1 MPDLQTA
8 LEESVQAYLALS
20 EEMLKFLKEDDV
32 DRFLDLERQRAV
44 IFARM
49 EEQGLEAFK
58 TTEAGQTLLERL
70 NPIEMQPIYSTK
82 VWLNK
87 ARTQNDTVRSYEVRG
102 FNPSGHLL
110 NREL

>member
-1 MPDLQTA
+1 MPDLQA
-8 LEESVQAYLALS
+8 SLAENMQAYFLLS

-32 DRFLDLERQRAV
+32 DRFLELERQRAV
-44 IFARM
+44 IFERM
-49 EEQGLEAFK
+49 EEQELDAFK
-58 TTEAGQTLLERL
+58 ATGEGQALLERL
-70 NPIEMQPIYSTK
+70 KPIEMQLIYSTK

-87 ARTQNDTVRSYEVRG
+87 ARAQNDTVRSYEGRG

>member
-1 MPDLQTA
+1 MPDLQA
-8 LEESVQAYLALS
+8 SLAENMQAYFLLS

-32 DRFLDLERQRAV
+32 DRFLDLERQRTV

-70 NPIEMQPIYSTK
+70 KPIEMQLIYSTK

>member
-1 MPDLQTA
+1 MPDLQIA
-8 LEESVQAYLALS
+8 LEESVQAYLAIS

-58 TTEAGQTLLERL
+58 TTEEGRALLERL
-70 NPIEMQPIYSTK
+70 KPIEMQLIYSTK